1 MILHI
6 PHSST
11 AIPDELREPIVL
23 TDVQLANELRIMTDW
38 YTDELYTHSDATII
52 RFPLSRLLVDVERF
66 SDDSQEPMSK
76 KGMGMIYQST
86 ASGEPLKRTLT
97 IAEREALVAIYDH
110 HHESLT
116 QAVEKELEEYGHALL
131 VDCHSFP
138 DTPLPCN
145 ADQSVPRPEICIG
158 TDSFHTP
165 SALSELALGE
175 ALKMGYVSTLNSPF
189 AGSLVPMSFYQNDSR
204 VTSIM
209 IEVNRR
215 VYMEE
220 ATAERAE
227 RFAAVK
233 KNLQNLLS
241 ALYHWQHPR
250 GHKKRAHAT

>member
-6 PHSST
+6 PHAST
-11 AIPDELREPIVL
+11 SIPDKLREPIVL
-23 TDVQLANELRIMTDW
+23 SDEQLANEDRLMTDW
-38 YTDELYTHSDATII
+38 YTDELYRHPPSTAV

-97 IAEREALVAIYDH
+97 REEREALVAYYDR
-110 HHESLT
+110 HHEALH
-116 QAVEKELEEYGHALL
+116 QAVEKELEEYGHALI
-131 VDCHSFP
+131 VDCHSVP

-175 ALKMGYVSTLNSPF
+175 ALKMGYVSTINSPF
-189 AGSLVPMSFYQNDSR
+189 AGSLVPHGQQF
-204 VTSIM
+204 
-209 IEVNRR
+209 
-215 VYMEE
+215 
-220 ATAERAE
+220 
-227 RFAAVK
+227 F
-233 KNLQNLLS
+233 
-241 ALYHWQHPR
+241 H
-250 GHKKRAHAT
+250 